1 MTDLVF
7 GQVAEWFQ
15 AREIVLPQK
24 TKMYSKVPQNPNV
37 SYSMKWPQYKLN
49 GKDVKETAKNTC
61 LQVPKCLLFSTLID
75 NLLSGVHI
83 DGIKTYPYGKSIK
96 DTFYQ
101 STNRSLADII
111 LLFFQP

>member
-15 AREIVLPQK
+15 AREIVLPHK

-37 SYSMKWPQYKLN
+37 SYSMKWPKYKLN